1 LIFSSQYAFKRFS
14 DKSEIVVSCSIEI
27 YIGCAKRK
35 ISDTV
40 ALNGS
45 PRASPWYSAKA
56 DKIAPLFY
64 QGEPMKSIRV
74 QDAAGMVLCHD
85 VTEIVPGKFK
95 GPSFRKGH
103 VIQSSDIEKLLD
115 LGKRSIYV
123 FELTKNQV
131 HENEAAKRIAKAA
144 TGPGLFLTEPV
155 EGKVTLSAAG
165 KGLLKVDASA
175 LFLIN
180 QIQDIMF
187 ATLHGNQQ
195 VAANQAIGGTRI
207 IPLVTE
213 KARIQRVE
221 AICKDHFPILQ
232 VKSFRPHQVGLIV
245 TGSEVFEGRIEDG
258 FGPVVENKFKHLGS
272 QVMGSEKVSDDVDM
286 TVKAIHDF
294 IHKGA
299 DMIALT
305 GGMSVD
311 PDDQTPASIRA
322 AGGKVIAY
330 GAPVLPGAMF
340 MLAYL
345 QDVPVIGLPGCVMYH
360 QTSIFDLVVPR
371 LLAGESV
378 TRDDIVAMGHGGFCS
393 DCETCRYPIC
403 SFGK

>member
-1 LIFSSQYAFKRFS
+1 
-14 DKSEIVVSCSIEI
+14 
-27 YIGCAKRK
+27 
-35 ISDTV
+35 
-40 ALNGS
+40 
-45 PRASPWYSAKA
+45 
-56 DKIAPLFY
+56 
-64 QGEPMKSIRV
+64 MKSIRV
-74 QDAAGMVLCHD
+74 KDAAGMVLCHD

-95 GPSFRKGH
+95 GPRFRKGH
-103 VIQSSDIEKLLD
+103 VIKNSDIEKLLD
-115 LGKRSIYV
+115 IGKRSIYV

-131 HENEAAKRIAKAA
+131 HENEAARRIAKAA
-144 TGPGLFLTEPV
+144 TGPGLFLSEPT
-155 EGKVTLSAAG
+155 EGKVTLSANA

-175 LFLIN
+175 LFKIN

-195 VAANQAIGGTRI
+195 VTANQAVGGTRI

-213 KARIQRVE
+213 EARIQRVE
-221 AICKDHFPILQ
+221 TLCKDHFPLLQ
-232 VKSFRPHQVGLIV
+232 VKNFRPHQVGLIV

-258 FGPVVENKFKHLGS
+258 FGPVVENKFNHLGS
-272 QVMGSEKVSDDVDM
+272 HVMGSEKVSDDADM

-340 MLAYL
+340 MLAYI
-345 QDVPVIGLPGCVMYH
+345 QDIPVIGLPGCVMYH

-371 LLAGESV
+371 LLAGESI
-378 TRDDIVAMGHGGFCS
+378 TRDDIIALGHGGFCS
-393 DCETCRYPIC
+393 NCETCRYPIC
-403 SFGK
+403 PFGK